1 MIQEDTSESS
11 VEQVFNILVMGIL
24 FVGICL
30 EHYGGSLFGLF
41 VCLFVLKLSMALQHR
56 QI

>member
-1 MIQEDTSESS
+1 MRRRAREDAGFMIQGDTRGSW

-24 FVGICL
+24 FIGICL

-41 VCLFVLKLSMALQHR
+41 VL
-56 QI
+56 